1 MMTKIFSLFSTWTN
15 RRQPWGRWT
24 TVGWGSTSRFLH
36 QNICVGTKLVIITM
50 FRNWYCFYSIYAEL
64 WTYKFS
70 FNHLID
76 IFMQYCC
83 KKKMSSW
90 FFFLQLEISIAEM
103 EKANS
108 RFDFLSQFFLCLSH
122 FHFHITFILFSLSYH
137 FHFHITFIRLIGHSG
152 SLLLRFHVNI
162 NIKLFHF
169 YFFSISLWLSFNHF
183 HIM

>member
-1 MMTKIFSLFSTWTN
+1 MTKMLIFSLCSTWTN

-83 KKKMSSW
+83 KKSCISW
-90 FFFLQLEISIAEM
+90 FLFLQLEISIAEM

-108 RFDFLSQFFLCLSH
+108 RFDFLSQFFH
-122 FHFHITFILFSLSYH
+122 FCVYHTFTFILFSL
-137 FHFHITFIRLIGHSG
+137 FLFQACGREC
-152 SLLLRFHVNI
+152 LRQGENKVV
-162 NIKLFHF
+162 
-169 YFFSISLWLSFNHF
+169 SVRWLSSLIVAESWF
-183 HIM
+183 